1 MCLFPEMYFHSLRC
15 VYTDWSAHTLPLQDQ
30 PLYKDCRYRASGL
43 ELLCSVEN
51 TNDSW
56 IAALHVGDFPVLKS
70 LFRSCDGTIPK
81 WRSVSMIRKGSESHR
96 FPDLK
101 RCRSSS
107 QTQSEREMMRQPEE
121 HEVHGSPVDAV
132 IVSIC
137 RALIW
142 EVEECLSSL
151 QCVGSSM
158 ELLPAPRAHSGV
170 LSDDGTGISSL
181 KGLSGTQAMQEK
193 LPFPTGIHP
202 FGAVWSLLLWFCV
215 PLVVSVTTTRK
226 VPGALWVKKVPR
238 GLGHFTDP
246 CRGALESWWIR

>member
-81 WRSVSMIRKGSESHR
+81 WRSVSMIRKGSESHC

-107 QTQSEREMMRQPEE
+107 QTLFLKEKWW
-121 HEVHGSPVDAV
+121 GSQKSMKCMGAP
-132 IVSIC
+132 
-137 RALIW
+137 W
-142 EVEECLSSL
+142 MPSSL
-151 QCVGSSM
+151 ASVEHLYGKWRNVSPHCSAWGPAWSCSQHP
-158 ELLPAPRAHSGV
+158 ELTLGCWVMTEQGFLP
-170 LSDDGTGISSL
+170 
-181 KGLSGTQAMQEK
+181 
-193 LPFPTGIHP
+193 
-202 FGAVWSLLLWFCV
+202 
-215 PLVVSVTTTRK
+215 
-226 VPGALWVKKVPR
+226 
-238 GLGHFTDP
+238 
-246 CRGALESWWIR
+246 